1 MHLFYIFAEKFTMTQ
16 DSITNTSKEKLSLAT
31 EKEELLNA
39 VNPENVKDNISNK
52 VHDISDLIEDSLAR
66 LLDAIPAIVGAIIGL
81 IIGLFIIRT
90 ILRIVRK
97 RFEKRNVDLSL
108 RDFIISIIKFALY
121 TLLILT
127 IAGNLGFKTT
137 AILGALS
144 GLVLAAGLAL
154 QGSLSNFAGG
164 VLILL
169 FRPFEVGDYIENNS
183 GTDGTVEKIDLLYT
197 TLVTSNGIK
206 VFSPNGTLANS
217 VIRNYTK
224 ITNRRFEYIVGIS
237 YEDNIKTAQQTILA
251 VLNNNGIVLNTPS
264 PEVFVNELADS
275 SVNLTIRAWAAK
287 DNYWTARNS
296 LQEEIKIA
304 LDTAGINIPYP
315 QQEMRIINNN
325 NNNNL

>member
-1 MHLFYIFAEKFTMTQ
+1 MHLFYIFVEKFVMIQ

-325 NNNNL
+325 NNNL